1 MNAGCQFP
9 GPPPRRCSGWPEPE
23 SKAGSQLGRTI
34 WKLGIGAWALIIVVT
49 GCGKK
54 GAPLAPLV
62 RVPAAVSQ
70 LTARRV
76 GDDVIIGVALPTQNI
91 DQSTPVNLAR
101 VDVYAYTGRTAPPP
115 ARFPEVAQHVGT
127 IESAPE
133 APPATALLDRL
144 TADELVEGPPLPR
157 TTAPVARGA
166 SPVRDES
173 RAPLRRFYMAVAFS
187 ERGRAGPPSPVAE
200 VPLTSLPDAPVDL
213 RATYNAEAVT
223 LTWEP
228 SGGLIGFLLDR
239 VPLPSASPLDDGPPA
254 SDVGTL
260 PPGPTRYN
268 VYREIASSPD
278 AAASDEKPAA
288 VARAAPANATL
299 VEGFTFNDPV
309 ESDGR
314 RRCYTVAAVRGSPD
328 RSVEGHASMSACV
341 TTVDVFPPDRPTGVS
356 PIAVEGGISLVWEAN
371 TERDLQGYVVFR
383 GEEGSETLTRI
394 TDDVVKETR
403 YTDQKVQPGVSYV
416 YAVAAVDNQSPQPN
430 ISAESER
437 VEITAR

>member
-1 MNAGCQFP
+1 MNAGRQLP
-9 GPPPRRCSGWPEPE
+9 GPTARRCSGCPEHE
-23 SKAGSQLGRTI
+23 SKAGSQLGPTV
-34 WKLGIGAWALIIVVT
+34 WKWGIGAWALAIVVT

-54 GAPLAPLV
+54 GPPLAPIV

-76 GDDVIIGVALPTQNI
+76 GDDVIVAMALPTQNI

-115 ARFPEVAQHVGT
+115 ARFPEVAQRVGT

-133 APPATALLDRL
+133 APPATTLLDTL

-157 TTAPVARGA
+157 TTMPTARVTA
-166 SPVRDES
+166 PVRDES
-173 RAPLRRFYMAVAFS
+173 RTPLRRFYMAVPFS

-239 VPLPSASPLDDGPPA
+239 APLPPASPLDDGPPA
-254 SDVGTL
+254 SQVGML

-268 VYREIASSPD
+268 VYRAIEPAPD
-278 AAASDEKPAA
+278 AAAADEKPVA
-288 VARAAPANATL
+288 VATAAPVNATL

-309 ESDGR
+309 GSDGR

-383 GEEGSETLTRI
+383 GEEGSEMLTRI

-403 YTDQKVQPGVSYV
+403 YTDQAVQPGVSYV
-416 YAVAAVDNQSPQPN
+416 YAVAAVDSQSPQPN
-430 ISAESER
+430 ISVESER